1 VLANFVIQVKQA
13 GLDPK
18 TKIIAS
24 PNAGTN
30 IFTEIGGKAVEGT
43 YYETNY
49 LAASDTSENK
59 KFVAAYKKK
68 TGNETDSQAANGY
81 GGMMVLA
88 EALKIAGPNADRDK
102 VRQAL
107 GQVHDVPSVYGTGRY
122 SIDKD
127 RFPDFQNIVVQIAD
141 GKPMVVPLD

>member
-1 VLANFVIQVKQA
+1 M
-13 GLDPK
+13 
-18 TKIIAS
+18 
-24 PNAGTN
+24 
-30 IFTEIGGKAVEGT
+30 EGT

-49 LAASDTSENK
+49 LAASDTAENK

-102 VRQAL
+102 VRQGL

-122 SIDKD
+122 SSTRIGC
-127 RFPDFQNIVVQIAD
+127 RTFRTSWSRSSTASPRLCRWTELPWGAD
-141 GKPMVVPLD
+141 GRMDVRPSAHPDRVAS